1 MSKSKAHREPQDVQL
16 PVIKLALDRIL
27 VDEGKNLRRFN
38 PDAKSVEEL
47 ALDIKE
53 NKMINP
59 VLVKV
64 FVPVEGD
71 TRDFDYELVAGF
83 QRMKA
88 VAWLNDNGNAISEV
102 SASLVTV
109 EGGDVRTSKLL
120 NLKENL
126 RRTDI
131 SYIDYAYA
139 IKDLQDTGMSNTE
152 IAKEFKKSGAWV
164 SYVSKLLTLR
174 AAIQKKI
181 HDGTINWR
189 LARTLPDLD
198 EAEQDTAIA
207 DMEAGQKGS
216 NVASKAK
223 AKKGRKSNRG
233 RKSKEDSSEGKNL
246 SSKQAILQI
255 EELYKGLEET
265 EGKKTKADEWAI
277 DLYKTIA
284 KYLSGGMGVKAL
296 HNRVMKAL

>member
-1 MSKSKAHREPQDVQL
+1 MSKKATREPQDVQL
-16 PVIKLALDRIL
+16 PVIKLALDRIK

-38 PDAKSVEEL
+38 PDAKSVQEL
-47 ALDIKE
+47 ALDIQE

-59 VLVKV
+59 VLVKA
-64 FVPVEGD
+64 FIPGEGETGD
-71 TRDFDYELVAGF
+71 LYDYELVAGF

-88 VAWLNDNGNAISEV
+88 LAYLNDNGNKIDEV
-102 SASLVTV
+102 SASVVQL
-109 EGGDVRTSKLL
+109 ESGDVKRAKLL

-126 RRTDI
+126 RRSDI

-139 IKDLQDTGMSNTE
+139 IKDLQDAGMSNTE

-198 EAEQDTAIA
+198 EAEQDKAVE
-207 DMEAGQKGS
+207 DMEAGEKGS
-216 NVASKAK
+216 GVAAKAK

-233 RKSKEDSSEGKNL
+233 RKSKEDQSEGKNL

-255 EELYKGLEET
+255 EGLTKELGEA

-284 KYLSGGMGVKAL
+284 KYLSGGIGIKAL
-296 HNRVMKAL
+296 HNRVMKVL